1 MSLSVK
7 SLLTDPRAARR
18 LKREIAREKQERS
31 LPEFI
36 GNAWPVIEPGTEY
49 IDSWHIHLIAE
60 YLQAVDIGQV
70 KRLLINIPP
79 RHMKSIGVTVC
90 YPAWTWT
97 REPHKRFI
105 KASYSDILSRKH
117 NIMCRDI
124 ISSPWYQ
131 GNWGDKFALK
141 TDMNR
146 QNEFENSEN
155 GLMYST
161 SVGGTLTGYGAD
173 IIIIDDPQ
181 DPLMA
186 YSEAGR
192 AATINFFTRKLQSRL
207 NNAITGAIIII
218 MQRLH
223 ERDLTGYIL
232 SEQLGYDY
240 LCLPAEAE
248 QKTVITFPISGKEI
262 VREPGD
268 ILNEKRFPRETLND
282 LKKVMGSVEY
292 AGQYQQKPAPAEG
305 IIFKREWMSQFY
317 TELPANA
324 TLIQTWDLP
333 FTKSEASAKCAGIV
347 MANKGAEIYIV
358 DVVNEKMEFTESV
371 AAIRTL
377 TGKYPKARAKVIE
390 NKANGPAIVSLLKKE
405 IPGMVEFN
413 PKGGKEERARS
424 VTPYFE
430 AGNIYFPNPA
440 THPWVNDYILD
451 LLNFPNGM
459 YKDTVDATVQGILYL
474 YDKKLNIRALNS

>member
-1 MSLSVK
+1 MNSLIK
-7 SLLTDPRAARR
+7 SLRNDPRTAAA
-18 LKREIAREKQERS
+18 LKQAISREKQERS

-36 GNAWPVIEPGTEY
+36 EKAWSVIEPDTAY
-49 IDSWHIHLIAE
+49 IDNWHIHLIAE

-70 KRLLINIPP
+70 KRLIINIPP
-79 RHMKSIGVTVC
+79 RHMKSIEVTVC
-90 YPAWTWT
+90 YPAWVWT

-105 KASYSDILSRKH
+105 KVSYSDILSRKH
-117 NIMCRDI
+117 NIMTRDVI
-124 ISSPWYQ
+124 TSPWYQ
-131 GNWGDKFALK
+131 GNWGDKVTLK
-141 TDMNR
+141 SDVNR
-146 QNEFENSEN
+146 QNEFENSAN
-155 GLMYST
+155 GMMYST
-161 SVGGTLTGYGAD
+161 SIGGALTGHGAD
-173 IIIIDDPQ
+173 VIILDDPQ
-181 DPLMA
+181 DPLTA

-192 AATINFFTRKLQSRL
+192 EAAINFFTRKLQSRL
-207 NNAITGAIIII
+207 NNAVTGAFIII

-232 SEQLGYDY
+232 SEQLNYEH

-248 QKTVITFPISGKEI
+248 QMTLITFPISGKEI
-262 VREPGD
+262 IREPGD
-268 ILNEKRFPRETLND
+268 ILNKGRFTHEVLAD
-282 LKKVMGSVEY
+282 LKKTMGSVDY

-305 IIFKREWMSQFY
+305 IIFKREWMTKFY
-317 TELPANA
+317 TELPANSVI
-324 TLIQTWDLP
+324 IQSWDLP
-333 FTKSEASAKCAGIV
+333 FTKSEASAKCAGII
-347 MANKGAEIYIV
+347 MAKKGSEIYII

-371 AAIRTL
+371 AAIRMM
-377 TGKYPKARAKVIE
+377 TGKHPNARAKVIE

-430 AGNIYFPNPA
+430 AGNVYFPNPA
-440 THPWVNDYILD
+440 THAWVNDLILD

-474 YDKKLNIRALNS
+474 YDKVINFKALIT

>member
-1 MSLSVK
+1 MNSLIK
-7 SLLTDPRAARR
+7 SLQSDPKAAAW
-18 LKREIAREKQERS
+18 LKRAISREKQERS

-36 GNAWPVIEPGTEY
+36 ENAWSVIEPGTPY
-49 IDSWHIHLIAE
+49 IDNWHIHLIAE
-60 YLQAVDIGQV
+60 YLQAVNIGQV
-70 KRLLINIPP
+70 KRLIINIPP
-79 RHMKSIGVTVC
+79 RHMKSIEVTVC

-105 KASYSDILSRKH
+105 KISYADTLSRKH
-117 NIMCRDI
+117 NIMTRDI

-131 GNWGDKFALK
+131 GNWGDKVILK
-141 TDMNR
+141 SDVNR
-146 QNEFENSEN
+146 QNEFENGEN

-161 SVGGTLTGYGAD
+161 SVGGALTGNGAD
-173 IIIIDDPQ
+173 VIIIDDPQ
-181 DPLMA
+181 DPVMA

-192 AATINFFTRKLQSRL
+192 EMSINFFTRKLQSRL
-207 NNAITGAIIII
+207 NNAITGAFIII

-232 SEQLGYDY
+232 AEELGYEH

-248 QKTVITFPISGKEI
+248 QRTVITFPISKREI

-268 ILNEKRFPRETLND
+268 ILNAGRFTHEVFTD
-282 LKKVMGSVEY
+282 LRKTMGSVDF

-317 TELPANA
+317 TELPANT

-347 MANKGAEIYIV
+347 MAKKGSEIYIV

-413 PKGGKEERARS
+413 PRGGKEERARS

-440 THPWVNDYILD
+440 THPWVNDFILD
-451 LLNFPNGM
+451 LLNFPNGV

-474 YDKKLNIRALNS
+474 YDKTMNIRALNS